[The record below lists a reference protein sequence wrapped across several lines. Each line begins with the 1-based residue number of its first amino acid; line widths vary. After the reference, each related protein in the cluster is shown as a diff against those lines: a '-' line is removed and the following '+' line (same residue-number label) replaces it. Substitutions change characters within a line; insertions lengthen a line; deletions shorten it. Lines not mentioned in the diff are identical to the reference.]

1 MGIFQTI
8 LSAEIK
14 VQGLKITAFQSENI
28 IKGYSEFQNFLETK
42 KFYGF
47 LNLFNNDF
55 EGIFYSEKL
64 IQKNLKSNFFGNPI
78 NINRLEKLNFLSFF
92 LIYFHYR

>member
-8 LSAEIK
+8 ISAEIK
-14 VQGLKITAFQSENI
+14 VQRFKNHCYSQSENL
-28 IKGYSEFQNFLETK
+28 IKGYSEFQNFFLETK

-64 IQKNLKSNFFGNPI
+64 IQKNLKSNF
-78 NINRLEKLNFLSFF
+78 LEIL
-92 LIYFHYR
+92 